1 MSVLRGRIV
10 QLIDL
15 PAAFCEIT
23 VQGQNNVM
31 TVDLGW
37 QGQITLMLSL
47 SSLHSES

>member
-1 MSVLRGRIV
+1 MSILQGRVV

-23 VQGQNNVM
+23 IQGQNNVM